1 MMPLTIRL
9 SSKWSLD
16 YRKHILTGSIHK
28 PTLKS
33 YARFFSMNDCR
44 RWIYRKNSTSYDL
57 VAQTQPVPSPDE
69 LKPHECLVAVR
80 AVSLNYR
87 DRIQWRN
94 LAGRNVDGKVPA
106 SDGAGEIL
114 AVGSAVSRFKP
125 GDRVAACFFPT
136 WKSGKFDLGY
146 HQADLGGNL
155 DGMLRDFAV
164 FDQDA
169 LVRIPD
175 GWSFAQAATLPCAAV
190 TAWVALVRRGNLQPG
205 QSVCVLGTGGVSIF
219 ALQFAKLLGAKVV
232 VTSSSDAKLEKARQL
247 GADHCINHQEIP
259 EWSKSLWDWSGRH
272 GVDHVVEV
280 GGPGTFEQSMKSV
293 AADGHIALIGVLTGF
308 GPPTASLFPLLAR
321 NVRLD
326 GIYVGSRDD
335 FEAMVGFLNSH
346 QLTPQIDRRFRFE
359 QTPEAFEYLES
370 AQHFGKIVI
379 DL

>member
-1 MMPLTIRL
+1 M
-9 SSKWSLD
+9 
-16 YRKHILTGSIHK
+16 
-28 PTLKS
+28 
-33 YARFFSMNDCR
+33 
-44 RWIYRKNSTSYDL
+44 KN
-57 VAQTQPVPSPDE
+57 
-69 LKPHECLVAVR
+69 
-80 AVSLNYR
+80 
-87 DRIQWRN
+87 
-94 LAGRNVDGKVPA
+94 
-106 SDGAGEIL
+106 
-114 AVGSAVSRFKP
+114 
-125 GDRVAACFFPT
+125 
-136 WKSGKFDLGY
+136 
-146 HQADLGGNL
+146 
-155 DGMLRDFAV
+155 
-164 FDQDA
+164 A
-169 LVRIPD
+169 L
-175 GWSFAQAATLPCAAV
+175 
-190 TAWVALVRRGNLQPG
+190 
-205 QSVCVLGTGGVSIF
+205 VLGTGGVSIF

-247 GADHCINHQEIP
+247 GADHCINYQEIP

-379 DL
+379 EL

>member
-1 MMPLTIRL
+1 
-9 SSKWSLD
+9 
-16 YRKHILTGSIHK
+16 
-28 PTLKS
+28 
-33 YARFFSMNDCR
+33 MNDCR

-57 VAQTQPVPSPDE
+57 VAQTQPVPSPED

-114 AVGSAVSRFKP
+114 AVGSAVTRFRP

-136 WKSGKFDLGY
+136 WISGKFDLGY

-155 DGMLRDFAV
+155 DGMLRDFAL

-175 GWSFAQAATLPCAAV
+175 GWSFAQAATLPCAAL

-219 ALQFAKLLGAKVV
+219 ALQFGKLLGAKVV
-232 VTSSSDAKLEKARQL
+232 VTSSSNAKLEKARQL
-247 GADHCINHQEIP
+247 GADHCINYQEIP
-259 EWSKSLWDWSGRH
+259 DWSKSLWEWSERR

-346 QLTPQIDRRFRFE
+346 QLRPQIDRRFRFE

-379 DL
+379 EL